1 MSPDA
6 SPEVLARYEAA
17 VDTFDGV
24 IHQVP
29 SGSWQSPTPCEQW
42 NVRQLVN
49 HVVGEQAWVT
59 PLFAG
64 RTVADVGT
72 ALDGDLLG
80 DDPTAAWHHYSG
92 EAHAALAEPDAIAR
106 TVHLS
111 YGDETAVNYV
121 DQLTFDALVHAW
133 DLARASGV
141 DDTLPDDLV
150 LWATGWISP
159 LLSMYRDGGA
169 VGPPVSVADDADPQT
184 KLLGLVGRTR

>member
-1 MSPDA
+1 MSPDP
-6 SPEVLARYEAA
+6 SPDVLTRYEAA

-29 SGSWQSPTPCEQW
+29 EDAWQSPTPCVQW

-80 DDPTAAWHHYSG
+80 DDPTAAWHHHSG
-92 EAHAALAEPDAIAR
+92 EAHAALAEPGAVGR

-111 YGDETAVNYV
+111 YGDESAVNYV
-121 DQLTFDALVHAW
+121 DQLTFDAL
-133 DLARASGV
+133 
-141 DDTLPDDLV
+141 
-150 LWATGWISP
+150 
-159 LLSMYRDGGA
+159 
-169 VGPPVSVADDADPQT
+169 
-184 KLLGLVGRTR
+184 